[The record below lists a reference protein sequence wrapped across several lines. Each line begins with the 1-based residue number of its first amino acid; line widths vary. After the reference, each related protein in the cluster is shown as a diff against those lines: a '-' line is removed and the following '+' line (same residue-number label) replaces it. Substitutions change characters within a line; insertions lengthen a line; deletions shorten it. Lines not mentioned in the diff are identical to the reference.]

1 MKKLYS
7 ASLLV
12 LALSVAL
19 WTAGRTLFPLPDW
32 AVRAN
37 GVVMLAAMSLLVFST
52 VRQKVKNS

>member
-1 MKKLYS
+1 MKKLRFV
-7 ASLLV
+7 SLVV
-12 LALSVAL
+12 LSLSVIL
-19 WTAGRTLFPLPDW
+19 WTGGRILFPLPDW

>member
-1 MKKLYS
+1 MKR
-7 ASLLV
+7 AQIISLAVLV
-12 LALSVAL
+12 LALLVMGGNAL
-19 WTAGRTLFPLPDW
+19 SPLPDW